1 MPLVKIKKKITN
13 LCKAVAQRCIFFLFW
28 GDTNIE
34 QKKNCTVQ
42 DRTDAKNSPI
52 IQSQVYKQHG
62 EVMAVA
68 MITLKESWKKCVC
81 VCPIDGHYKAHTS
94 YFPHCLLQYTQ
105 RLHLLAGRKLIWFN
119 SKRKPATDE
128 KTISREKAKLCKIQ
142 QRLQIWGEKI
152 VWWMKIFFKKSRQRE
167 TVWTMTDMKNS

>member
-13 LCKAVAQRCIFFLFW
+13 LCKAVAQRCIFFLL
-28 GDTNIE
+28 GRDTHIE

-68 MITLKESWKKCVC
+68 MITLKERGKKCVC

-94 YFPHCLLQYTQ
+94 YFSHCLLQYTQ

-128 KTISREKAKLCKIQ
+128 KTISRGKAKLCKIQ

-152 VWWMKIFFKKSRQRE
+152 VC
-167 TVWTMTDMKNS
+167 